1 MSKLIVSTSP
11 HIGHKTTTSKIMLDV
26 VIALLPASIAS
37 VVLFGFK
44 ALVII
49 AVCVATAIA
58 SEFLF
63 NLICKKEQT
72 VGDISAIVTGLLL
85 ALNLPAK
92 TTVWQCVVGSI
103 FAIVVVK
110 CMFGGIGCNFA
121 NLI

>member
-1 MSKLIVSTSP
+1 MDKLIVSTSP
-11 HIGHKTTTSKIMLDV
+11 HIGHKATTSKIMLDV

-37 VVLFGFK
+37 VVLFGFR

-63 NLICKKEQT
+63 NLISKKEQT
-72 VGDISAIVTGLLL
+72 VGDISAVVTGLLL

-92 TTVWQCVVGSI
+92 TTIWQCVVGSI
-103 FAIVVVK
+103 FAIVVV
-110 CMFGGIGCNFA
+110 
-121 NLI
+121 LI